1 MAAPAR
7 VGLIAGAIE
16 QLRMLRHRAHAARL
30 AQAGGGQ
37 DAMRQWQHAYGQ
49 TVTDGPFRG
58 MRYTPRWGDASAL
71 GKLVGSYESEL
82 HPVIDRLLRRAPERI
97 VVIGSAEGY
106 YSVGCARAV
115 PTTRIDAF
123 DTDVL
128 ARWNTVKL
136 AKDNGV
142 SRRVHVHGEAN
153 PNSLAAVLACGPALI
168 ICDCEGY
175 EDILLNPQRTPALAA
190 CDILVE
196 LHEQEHKH
204 LGEDIAARFPDSVAT
219 FTLSADRHVAD
230 YASLTVISEPLRS
243 LALREFR
250 YAQRWLVLR
259 APTT

>member
-7 VGLIAGAIE
+7 VGLISGAIE

-30 AQAGGGQ
+30 AQAGGGR
-37 DAMRQWQHAYGQ
+37 DAMRQWQHSYGQ
-49 TVTDGPFRG
+49 TVAGGPFRG
-58 MRYTPRWGDASAL
+58 MLYTPRWGDASAL

-82 HPVIDRLLRRAPERI
+82 HPVIDDLLRRAPDRI
-97 VVIGSAEGY
+97 IVIGSAEGY

-115 PTTRIDAF
+115 PTARIDAF
-123 DTDVL
+123 DTDAL

-142 SRRVHVHGEAN
+142 GRRVHVHGVAS
-153 PNSLAAVLACGPALI
+153 PDSLAAVLTRSPALI

-196 LHEQEHKH
+196 LHEQQHEH
-204 LGEDIAARFPDSVAT
+204 LGEDIVARFPGAIAT
-219 FTLSADRHVAD
+219 FILSADRHVTD
-230 YASLTVISEPLRS
+230 YTSLTAISEPLRS

-250 YAQRWLVLR
+250 YAQRWLLLR
-259 APTT
+259 APTS